1 MIKFTK
7 DKIDNKS
14 NDEPKES
21 NSKSLSDK
29 DLEEIDDMDM
39 NSID

>member
-7 DKIDNKS
+7 DKIDDKS
-14 NDEPKES
+14 NDKPKENNS
-21 NSKSLSDK
+21 NSLSDK

-39 NSID
+39 NSIN

>member
-7 DKIDNKS
+7 DEIDNKS
-14 NDEPKES
+14 NDKPKENNS
-21 NSKSLSDK
+21 NRLSDK